1 MTARRPITITGAVFA
16 AIGGVISGTG
26 WAILLISAAVG
37 GSFPFGA
44 AFMVF
49 GGGPFLLVGVTLL
62 LVAAFTRPLP
72 RTTAE

>member
-26 WAILLISAAVG
+26 WAILSISAAIG

-44 AFMVF
+44 AFLAL
-49 GGGPFLLVGVTLL
+49 GGVPFLLVGVTLL
-62 LVAAFTRPLP
+62 LVAVFTRPLP
-72 RTTAE
+72 RTTSE